1 MILDTVLQ
9 TNSFAVTAQQLG
21 MTQSAITKA
30 VQELERFFDAKLFE
44 RNNRGV
50 KATELGACMGS
61 HVRAILAE
69 VRHMTN
75 DLNALRLG
83 EAGHVVIGSL
93 ATATSRVLP
102 DSVSRLRQ
110 EHPNIHISILVG
122 DRSQLYN
129 YLIDGKIDIVI
140 GSIPQEPQR
149 EYERVR
155 HQTLYEDRLCIMA
168 GLNHPL
174 VGRSQVRLA
183 DVVDFPWIIPPAE
196 SLIRREIDR
205 LFAREQLP
213 LPYNLIESL
222 SPISNIVLLKDQ
234 RSLTFM
240 SQGLARIFMPE
251 LIAEIDTGGRYD
263 FGEVGYA
270 LSTMRSPSLA
280 TRAFIASLKKT
291 TGQAL
296 NESHLAISPDPMAPL
311 ENKI

>member
-1 MILDTVLQ
+1 MILESVLQ
-9 TNSFAVTAQQLG
+9 TRSFAVTAQQLD
-21 MTQSAITKA
+21 MSQSAITKA

-50 KATELGACMGS
+50 RPTELGDCLGS
-61 HVRAILAE
+61 HVRTILAE
-69 VRHMTN
+69 VRQMTN
-75 DLNALRLG
+75 GLNALRLG

-102 DSVSRLRQ
+102 DAVSQLRE

-122 DRSQLYN
+122 DRNQLYN

-140 GSIPQEPQR
+140 GSIPHEPQR
-149 EYERVR
+149 EFERVE
-155 HQTLYEDRLCIMA
+155 HHVLYKDRLCIMA

-174 VGRSQVRLA
+174 LNRPQVRLA
-183 DVVDFPWIIPPAE
+183 DVVDYPWIIPPAE

-251 LIAEIDTGGRYD
+251 LIAEVSTAERYD
-263 FGEVGYA
+263 FGQVGYA
-270 LSTMRSPSLA
+270 LTTLRSPSLA
-280 TRAFIASLKKT
+280 TRTFITSLENT
-291 TGQAL
+291 ARQAL
-296 NESHLAISPDPMAPL
+296 SETGTTMTG
-311 ENKI
+311 